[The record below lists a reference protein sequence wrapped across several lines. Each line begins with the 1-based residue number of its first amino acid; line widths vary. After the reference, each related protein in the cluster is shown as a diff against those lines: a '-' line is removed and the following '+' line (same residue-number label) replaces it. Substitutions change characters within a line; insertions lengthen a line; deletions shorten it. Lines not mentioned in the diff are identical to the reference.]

1 MTIEPTSAH
10 RRAIRLWLYA
20 VAGLVFLMVMVGGPS
35 GRRIAQA
42 GAAVLMISTAIW
54 SMVAM

>member
-1 MTIEPTSAH
+1 MQPMNAQQ
-10 RRAIRLWLYA
+10 RAIRIWLYA